1 MVMKRLVRGLAFAVA
16 LCASTGMAQTP
27 SDDCASTF
35 YRDKSEACLTD
46 TLAALRDAS
55 SVKPEVNAAM
65 VGFFAGVITSTPS
78 MEAKILAA
86 VGPPAMKRT
95 ILMALQRAGR
105 DEAAR
110 NFAQTEHLQAALAG
124 LESERPPRLDEV
136 KPRSAAADNDLLIGA
151 FMSTG
156 DPTYIKAILGNFSAA
171 EDDQIRDAVRV
182 ALMQARFGEND
193 RRGGY
198 QRLARVLCGKYQCRR
213 DLSPFSRVMTLSS
226 AYWALAALAAKDET
240 IRKTSQAFLDADP
253 RVKAI
258 EQNEQDAFAAYV
270 ERLAVWTAAKGD
282 PDSADRAKSEDA
294 LLSGYE
300 NLAPTQDLLHPLVG
314 GK

>member
-1 MVMKRLVRGLAFAVA
+1 
-16 LCASTGMAQTP
+16 
-27 SDDCASTF
+27 
-35 YRDKSEACLTD
+35 
-46 TLAALRDAS
+46 
-55 SVKPEVNAAM
+55 
-65 VGFFAGVITSTPS
+65 
-78 MEAKILAA
+78 
-86 VGPPAMKRT
+86 
-95 ILMALQRAGR
+95 
-105 DEAAR
+105 
-110 NFAQTEHLQAALAG
+110 
-124 LESERPPRLDEV
+124 
-136 KPRSAAADNDLLIGA
+136 
-151 FMSTG
+151 
-156 DPTYIKAILGNFSAA
+156 
-171 EDDQIRDAVRV
+171 
-182 ALMQARFGEND
+182 
-193 RRGGY
+193 
-198 QRLARVLCGKYQCRR
+198 
-213 DLSPFSRVMTLSS
+213 MTLSS